1 MSDAHRLAIVGCGGH
16 ARYNLAPLWR
26 DIPDVAPVGAC
37 DVNADALASFADEFC
52 IGNTYS
58 DLSKMLAE
66 RKPDIL
72 IDASWPSVHLH
83 NVLEGVRC
91 GVRGIIAEK
100 PFAVDSPQAG
110 EMVRAAKAANVVLM
124 EGLMFHYQP
133 QILAVKQRLLE
144 GAVGDV
150 RFVRA
155 TFSSPMVPRDNWR
168 LRAELGGGAAM
179 DLGCYCVSCIRHLV
193 GAEPLSVSVAGTLA
207 AGSEAWQSLI
217 GRLHFEDG
225 VIGQFD
231 CSFGWPW
238 RVAYEVVGSEG
249 AILVTVGDWTTP
261 KEIGK
266 DIETQFTITQ
276 GDPHGDFSQ
285 ETIRV
290 AGVNPYR
297 AQLVDLCNALSHGTP
312 TRLTADD
319 ALANMRVIDAV
330 HASAAKGGRRMDVAT

>member
-1 MSDAHRLAIVGCGGH
+1 MSDVHKLAIVGCGGH
-16 ARYNLAPLWR
+16 ARYNLAPLWQ
-26 DIPDVAPVGAC
+26 DIPELEPVGAC
-37 DVNADALASFADEFC
+37 DVNADALASFAEEFGV
-52 IGNTYS
+52 GNTYS
-58 DLSKMLAE
+58 DLPTMLAE
-66 RKPDIL
+66 QQPDIL
-72 IDASWPSVHLH
+72 IDASWPSVHLQ
-83 NVLEGVRC
+83 NVLEAVRG
-91 GVRGIIAEK
+91 GVRGIVCEK
-100 PFAVDSPQAG
+100 PFAVDATQAE
-110 EMVRAAKAANVVLM
+110 EMVQAAKSANVVLM

-133 QILAVKQRLLE
+133 QILAVKQRVLD

-179 DLGCYCVSCIRHLV
+179 DLGCYCISCIRYLA

-207 AGSEAWQSLI
+207 AGSDAWQTLI
-217 GRLHFEDG
+217 GSLHFDDG
-225 VIGQFD
+225 VVGQFD

-249 AILVTVGDWTTP
+249 AIMVPVGDWSIP

-266 DIETQFTITQ
+266 DIKTQFTLTR
-276 GDPHGDFSQ
+276 GDPHEDFHQ
-285 ETIRV
+285 ETV
-290 AGVNPYR
+290 GVTGVNPYR
-297 AQLVDLCNALSHGTP
+297 AQLLDLCNALSKGAP

-330 HASAAKGGRRMDVAT
+330 HASAATARRVDVGK